1 MTGHPINICV
11 KSTPITY
18 QEQTQRMITTI
29 VKTVDNLWKFLQWP
43 LNGSLNSGFKNSA
56 WSIVSIECN
65 MTHLLMDVIN
75 ELLSVSK
82 YGWLKGG
89 HQIFTEVLR
98 EPFSDGWNV
107 WTIWLIDV
115 CRDVT
120 NGTSCFVTSFS
131 YCLCILHFDTAHLNV
146 NVTFPARWLVWV
158 HFGRYE
164 QHSFNLIYIS
174 TEENTYL
181 WNAILICFIKHGKLP
196 RMWFSEWSL
205 QCFGWWI

>member
-1 MTGHPINICV
+1 
-11 KSTPITY
+11 
-18 QEQTQRMITTI
+18 
-29 VKTVDNLWKFLQWP
+29 
-43 LNGSLNSGFKNSA
+43 
-56 WSIVSIECN
+56 
-65 MTHLLMDVIN
+65 MDVIN

-98 EPFSDGWNV
+98 EPFSEGWNV

-131 YCLCILHFDTAHLNV
+131 YCLCILHFDTANLNV

-158 HFGRYE
+158 YILADMINTVSTWYTLAQKRIHIYEMPSLYVSLNMASFPECGFLSGHCNVLDDGSKPRLQKKLTSEFWPFRYSSMGRDTVSPPFPLLLFSDV
-164 QHSFNLIYIS
+164 HDMFHNLWLSF
-174 TEENTYL
+174 
-181 WNAILICFIKHGKLP
+181 
-196 RMWFSEWSL
+196 
-205 QCFGWWI
+205 